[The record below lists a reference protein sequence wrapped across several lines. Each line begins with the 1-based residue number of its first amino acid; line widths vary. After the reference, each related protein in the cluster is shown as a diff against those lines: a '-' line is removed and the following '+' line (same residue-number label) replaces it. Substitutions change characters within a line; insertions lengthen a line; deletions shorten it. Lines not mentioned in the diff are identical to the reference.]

1 MFHDDKNPLEPEYTP
16 LSQTQEERFSGFYET
31 GNILPPKN
39 HGGWV
44 AAVLLTCIFLGGL
57 AGGAIL
63 INLGSQMQR
72 ESPEESQ
79 NHLTPTTPPET
90 ELPDPTESEQH
101 VLSATGSQG
110 DEAELIIS
118 DTPEP
123 VANIPQEGGLSL
135 QEIYKKA
142 SPSVVSI
149 TSQQV
154 DGTSYGT
161 GIIMS
166 QSGYIITN
174 CHVIDGAYSL
184 SVTLYD
190 GRVYDTQLVGKD
202 RISDLAVLRV
212 DASDLTAAEFGDS
225 TQTQVGDAVVAIGSP
240 LGAELYGSMTDGII
254 SAINRSLSIQGNELT
269 LLQTTAALN
278 KGNSGGPLINCY
290 GQVSGITTAKISDYY
305 TSAGVEGLG
314 FAIPIH
320 VAKDVVDQL
329 IETGYIPGRPS
340 LGVETV
346 VLDLQDQLYFNLPN
360 GLYITGVDEASNAW
374 AVGIRPRDILLS
386 VNGQGVTSQEELR
399 IALSDFAV
407 GDSVNVVIYRS
418 GRQLTA
424 DILLQEATQ

>member
-1 MFHDDKNPLEPEYTP
+1 M
-16 LSQTQEERFSGFYET
+16 
-31 GNILPPKN
+31 
-39 HGGWV
+39 
-44 AAVLLTCIFLGGL
+44 
-57 AGGAIL
+57 
-63 INLGSQMQR
+63 
-72 ESPEESQ
+72 
-79 NHLTPTTPPET
+79 
-90 ELPDPTESEQH
+90 
-101 VLSATGSQG
+101 
-110 DEAELIIS
+110 
-118 DTPEP
+118 
-123 VANIPQEGGLSL
+123 
-135 QEIYKKA
+135 
-142 SPSVVSI
+142 
-149 TSQQV
+149 
-154 DGTSYGT
+154 
-161 GIIMS
+161 
-166 QSGYIITN
+166 
-174 CHVIDGAYSL
+174 
-184 SVTLYD
+184 
-190 GRVYDTQLVGKD
+190 
-202 RISDLAVLRV
+202 
-212 DASDLTAAEFGDS
+212 AEFGDS

-290 GQVSGITTAKISDYY
+290 GQVIGITTAKISDYY

>member
-1 MFHDDKNPLEPEYTP
+1 M
-16 LSQTQEERFSGFYET
+16 
-31 GNILPPKN
+31 
-39 HGGWV
+39 
-44 AAVLLTCIFLGGL
+44 
-57 AGGAIL
+57 
-63 INLGSQMQR
+63 
-72 ESPEESQ
+72 
-79 NHLTPTTPPET
+79 
-90 ELPDPTESEQH
+90 
-101 VLSATGSQG
+101 
-110 DEAELIIS
+110 
-118 DTPEP
+118 
-123 VANIPQEGGLSL
+123 
-135 QEIYKKA
+135 
-142 SPSVVSI
+142 
-149 TSQQV
+149 
-154 DGTSYGT
+154 
-161 GIIMS
+161 
-166 QSGYIITN
+166 
-174 CHVIDGAYSL
+174 
-184 SVTLYD
+184 
-190 GRVYDTQLVGKD
+190 GRDVP
-202 RISDLAVLRV
+202 SDLAVLKIECDGLSPAR
-212 DASDLTAAEFGDS
+212 FGDS
-225 TQTQVGDAVVAIGSP
+225 SLLVVGDPVVAIGNP
-240 LGAELYGSMTDGII
+240 LGEELRGTMTDGII

-290 GQVSGITTAKISDYY
+290 GQVIGITTAKISDYY
-305 TSAGVEGLG
+305 TSAGGGGPG